1 MIYTIE
7 TKSFMGVPTKT
18 ALAGAA
24 IGAIGGGIGGRLI
37 DKGAKREGSWIQRN
51 KGLVIGSVG
60 GAGLGAGIGYGLGK
74 MYESKMNALPSK
86 IQDKKDKL
94 LGEYESKSL
103 DEYNKYYDSE
113 YDKYDH
119 RRNSIYEKSSLTRD
133 WDEYNRLNQENKD
146 TFNKNIGTF
155 TQNQRKEYREFLDN
169 LNQLNQKELNK
180 FNHQSAL
187 TAGLT
192 GVGLLGG
199 GIGTGLI
206 VKKRLEKNRIKNQS
220 L

>member
-1 MIYTIE
+1 ME
-7 TKSFMGVPTKT
+7 VSEVDS
-18 ALAGAA
+18 
-24 IGAIGGGIGGRLI
+24 LI
-37 DKGAKREGSWIQRN
+37 RGGAKREGNWIQRN

-60 GAGLGAGIGYGLGK
+60 GVGLGAGIGYGLGK

-113 YDKYDH
+113 FDKYDR

-146 TFNKNIGTF
+146 TFNKNIDTF

-169 LNQLNQKELNK
+169 LNQLGQRELNK
-180 FNHQSAL
+180 FNHQSAM

-192 GVGLLGG
+192 GAGLLGG

-220 L
+220 I